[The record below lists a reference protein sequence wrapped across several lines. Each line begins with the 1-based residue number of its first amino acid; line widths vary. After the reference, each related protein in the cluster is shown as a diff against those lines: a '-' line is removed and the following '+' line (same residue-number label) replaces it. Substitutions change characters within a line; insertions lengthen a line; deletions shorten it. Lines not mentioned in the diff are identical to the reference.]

1 MRKKFA
7 ALMISLMMFAGV
19 GSAYASEVPSAPPVN
34 ESMMDG
40 EETAFHTQKLDV
52 LKEFQDELHKIN
64 ALRVERLGLKTQIV
78 QKQDQI
84 LDLIIKARE
93 NGDKEALKQA
103 AEVRK
108 QLQKVN
114 AELKGLWKKL
124 AVEKKAFKQAVKDGS
139 NGQAQTHIDRAIAIF
154 GEINGKLGQKA
165 GLLDQMIAGLS

>member
-1 MRKKFA
+1 MKKKFA
-7 ALMISLMMFAGV
+7 ALMVSLMMFAGV
-19 GSAYASEVPSAPPVN
+19 GSAYASDVPPAPPVN

-84 LDLIIKARE
+84 LDLTIEARE

-108 QLQKVN
+108 QLHKVN
-114 AELKGLWKKL
+114 AELKVLWKKV
-124 AVEKKAFKQAVKDGS
+124 AAEKKAFEKAVKDGS
-139 NGQAQTHIDRAIAIF
+139 DERAQKHIDNTIVLF
-154 GEINGKLGQKA
+154 GKINGKLGQKI
-165 GLLDQMIAGLS
+165 GLLDQMIAVLS